1 MKEYGD
7 DPLHEALTV
16 NDSKKQTR
24 KGRKKKHIF
33 RGDPNYYNIQNN
45 LVDKNKENSDIE
57 NEPDNNNN
65 SQTK

>member
-16 NDSKKQTR
+16 NDSKKQAR
-24 KGRKKKHIF
+24 KGRKNKHIF

-45 LVDKNKENSDIE
+45 LVEKNKENSDIE
-57 NEPDNNNN
+57 NDIGDISN
-65 SQTK
+65 SNTK